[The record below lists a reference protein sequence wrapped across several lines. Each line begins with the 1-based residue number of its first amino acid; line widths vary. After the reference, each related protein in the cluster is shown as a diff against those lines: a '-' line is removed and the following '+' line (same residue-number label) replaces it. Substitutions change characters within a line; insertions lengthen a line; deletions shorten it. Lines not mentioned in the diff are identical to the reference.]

1 LYKDI
6 LEFEIMRVYRHYK
19 GNNYYVFGLATHTE
33 TNELMVIYQA
43 LYSHHAM
50 FIRPYKMF
58 IEEVTQDQKN
68 ITRQKY
74 RFEPHNYK

>member
-1 LYKDI
+1 MYKDI
-6 LEFEIMRVYRHYK
+6 LDFEVMRVYRHYK

-43 LYSHHAM
+43 LYNHHAM
-50 FIRPYKMF
+50 FTRPYNMF

-74 RFEPHNYK
+74 RFEPYNYK